1 VGLILGPI
9 LFLAVLLVPMDM
21 PLLAHRCLAIAVWIA
36 TWWITEAVPLAVTSL
51 LPLILIPLMG
61 IDTAQSA
68 ATPYAN
74 NTVILFMGG
83 FIIAQSIVR
92 WNLHHRLALLIVNV
106 VGTSPRKIV
115 FGFMAAAGILSMFI
129 SNTAAAVAL
138 MPVGLSVSNL
148 VAEEIKEQ
156 NLPLNTG
163 PGKFNFGI
171 SLMLGIAFAASIGGL
186 GTPIGSPPNLI
197 FIGTLQQLYPDIE
210 VSFVNWMIF
219 GVPMVFVFIPVVWLV
234 LVTVFK
240 PGFKEIPGGKELMRA
255 ELKKLGPWSRGEK
268 AVLWVFASVAL
279 MWILRPF
286 VINPFVSELIH
297 DSTIAIIGAVLLF
310 VIPISW
316 EKGTFAMDWGN
327 AAKIPWD
334 VLLLFGGGL
343 SLAQVI
349 NSSGLASWLGDQMI
363 IVQNLSPFLIV
374 LVIGIFASFLSE
386 VTSNTATAAMLMPI
400 MAALAAAIGMSPIAT
415 MLAAAISV
423 SIVFMLPV
431 GTPPN
436 AVVYSSGY
444 LNVTSMIRGGILSK
458 IILLPLAA
466 IAVYFLALPLIS
478 SFI

>member
-1 VGLILGPI
+1 
-9 LFLAVLLVPMDM
+9 
-21 PLLAHRCLAIAVWIA
+21 
-36 TWWITEAVPLAVTSL
+36 
-51 LPLILIPLMG
+51 
-61 IDTAQSA
+61 
-68 ATPYAN
+68 
-74 NTVILFMGG
+74 
-83 FIIAQSIVR
+83 
-92 WNLHHRLALLIVNV
+92 
-106 VGTSPRKIV
+106 
-115 FGFMAAAGILSMFI
+115 
-129 SNTAAAVAL
+129 
-138 MPVGLSVSNL
+138 
-148 VAEEIKEQ
+148 
-156 NLPLNTG
+156 
-163 PGKFNFGI
+163 
-171 SLMLGIAFAASIGGL
+171 MLGIAFAASIGGL

-255 ELKKLGPWSRGEK
+255 ELNKLGPWSRGEK